1 MQGVKAEKGKTHA
14 ARDGVNGVA
23 EKRRVRSPLP
33 DGFEGWGGRGD
44 GEDGQNPLPVKK
56 RRVVGGDAYGVGSG
70 YGGQKRDKGR
80 RGRRTRL
87 VGRNQTLPRLFYPSQ
102 KTLGGLSDLLQTFTN
117 RRVL

>member
-44 GEDGQNPLPVKK
+44 GEDKQNPLTVKK
-56 RRVVGGDAYGVGSG
+56 RRVVGGDAYRVGSG
-70 YGGQKRDKGR
+70 YGGQKKRQRSARKKDEVS
-80 RGRRTRL
+80 RTESDIAASF
-87 VGRNQTLPRLFYPSQ
+87 LPFS
-102 KTLGGLSDLLQTFTN
+102 KDSWWI
-117 RRVL
+117 V

>member
-23 EKRRVRSPLP
+23 EKRRVGSPLP

-56 RRVVGGDAYGVGSG
+56 RRAYRVSPRFWSNCSG
-70 YGGQKRDKGR
+70 CE
-80 RGRRTRL
+80 
-87 VGRNQTLPRLFYPSQ
+87 RLFSHLHILPP
-102 KTLGGLSDLLQTFTN
+102 
-117 RRVL
+117 